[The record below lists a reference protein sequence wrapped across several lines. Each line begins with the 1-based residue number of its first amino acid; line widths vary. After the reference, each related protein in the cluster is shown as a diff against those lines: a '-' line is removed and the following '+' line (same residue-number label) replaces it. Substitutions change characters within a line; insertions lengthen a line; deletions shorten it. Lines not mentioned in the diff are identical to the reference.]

1 VAIATSENDEV
12 VSEINVTPLVD
23 VMLVLLVVFIVTA
36 PLLSNAI
43 TVNLPKTAIN
53 SPPAQKKALNLSID
67 AGGRIYI
74 DRSAVELGSLER
86 ELRAANQGNSD
97 VSVHLNA
104 DQGVNYGLVAKVISA
119 ADRAG
124 VTRLS
129 VLTAGE

>member
-1 VAIATSENDEV
+1 MAIATSDSDEV

-53 SPPAQKKALNLSID
+53 SPPVQKKALNLSID
-67 AGGRIYI
+67 AGGHIYI
-74 DRSAVELGSLER
+74 DRSAVKLDSLEK
-86 ELRAANQGNSD
+86 ELRTANTGNPD
-97 VSVHLNA
+97 LSVHLNA

-124 VTRLS
+124 VSRLS

>member
-1 VAIATSENDEV
+1 MAIATSESDEV

-43 TVNLPKTAIN
+43 SVNLPKTAIN
-53 SPPAQKKALNLSID
+53 SPPVQKKALNLSVD
-67 AGGRIYI
+67 AAGHIYI
-74 DRSAVELGSLER
+74 DRSAVELNALEKT
-86 ELRAANQGNSD
+86 LRAQAKGNPD
-97 VSVHLNA
+97 LSVHLNA
-104 DQGVNYGLVAKVISA
+104 DEGVNYGLVAKVISA

-124 VTRLS
+124 VNRLS

>member
-1 VAIATSENDEV
+1 MAIATSDSDEV

-36 PLLSNAI
+36 PLLSNSI

-53 SPPAQKKALNLSID
+53 SPPTPKKSVSLSID
-67 AGGRIYI
+67 AGGKIYV
-74 DRSAVELGSLER
+74 DKSQVELASLEQ
-86 ELRAANQGNSD
+86 ELRALSAANPEQ
-97 VSVHLNA
+97 SVLLNA
-104 DQGVNYGLVAKVISA
+104 DQGVNYGLVAKVISV